1 MEDQIDDELNGLGAS
16 RRTFVKRIVAG
27 TAFAAP
33 FVASYDMQALTQ
45 SIAGAQLPTNGSNS

>member
-33 FVASYDMQALTQ
+33 FVASYDMQSLTQ
-45 SIAGAQLPTNGSNS
+45 SIAGAQSQLNSTS